1 MTIASA
7 RILLDMADLERGA
20 RAVTPLG
27 ACEVAGSPHLSDNT
41 QSWHR
46 GEYQPLRWTM
56 EDIRAATKY
65 TTTFAKA

>member
-1 MTIASA
+1 ML
-7 RILLDMADLERGA
+7 RD
-20 RAVTPLG
+20 PLQ
-27 ACEVAGSPHLSDNT
+27 VAGSPHLSDNT

-65 TTTFAKA
+65 TTTFASAPAPLPARVGPGVGQA